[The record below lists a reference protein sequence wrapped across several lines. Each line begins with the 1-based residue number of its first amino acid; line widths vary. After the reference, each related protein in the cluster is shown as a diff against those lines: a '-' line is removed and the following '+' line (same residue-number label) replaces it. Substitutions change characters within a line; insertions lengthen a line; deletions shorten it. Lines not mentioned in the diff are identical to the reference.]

1 MAQPAPPPQAPPL
14 PNLSH
19 LAHGHA
25 AIIVERDPDGRVV
38 DGVYCLDALRDQKL
52 ADEPDQGPLEPS
64 LFTCDSALVLLR
76 HAIPAD
82 AVGGGAE
89 YASMHQRCFAY
100 MRDDD
105 LVPPTRNPYNAG
117 SVLLRK
123 QITFRARDAVNY
135 NFSGQQVQNTPLD
148 EAPELVQRVLDYT
161 KRLVVANR
169 EHYGK
174 WADVDPDTY
183 NAVHCNLYATPAAGV
198 AAHKD
203 DEAQLIAGAPIFS
216 YTFLA
221 SKDDSGLVMPREFE
235 IATPYMRQVG
245 GKNPR
250 LVRDFKRV
258 AGVTLGDGDLL
269 VMQGSVQSEWFH
281 RIVPGNNKL
290 HANTERVNMTVR
302 AFHRADA

>member
-1 MAQPAPPPQAPPL
+1 MAQPPPQPAL
-14 PNLSH
+14 PNLSQ

-25 AIIVERDPDGRVV
+25 GTIVEKDPDGSVV
-38 DGVYCLDALRDQKL
+38 DGIYCLDALRDQKVP
-52 ADEPDQGPLEPS
+52 DEPDQGPLEPS

-76 HAIPAD
+76 HAIPVD
-82 AVGGGAE
+82 AVGGVE
-89 YASMHQRCFAY
+89 YESKHERCFAY

-105 LVPPTRNPYNAG
+105 LVPPTRNPYNSN

-123 QITFRARDAVNY
+123 QITFRERDAVDY
-135 NFSGQQVQNTPLD
+135 NFSGQSVQNTPLD
-148 EAPELVQRVLDYT
+148 EAPDLVRRVLNYT
-161 KRLVVANR
+161 RRLIVFNR
-169 EHYGK
+169 AQYAE

-198 AAHKD
+198 KAHQD
-203 DEAQLIAGAPIFS
+203 DEAQLIVGAPIFS

-221 SKDDSGLVMPREFE
+221 SKDGSGVVQPREFE
-235 IATPYMRQVG
+235 ISTPYMRQVG

-269 VMQGSVQSEWFH
+269 VMQGNVQSEWFH
-281 RIVPGNNKL
+281 RIVPGNNRL

-302 AFHRADA
+302 AVHRADA

>member
-1 MAQPAPPPQAPPL
+1 MAQPAPPPQPAL
-14 PNLSH
+14 PNLSQ

-38 DGVYCLDALRDQKL
+38 DGIYCLDALRDQKL

-135 NFSGQQVQNTPLD
+135 HFSGQQVQNTPLD

-174 WADVDPDTY
+174 WADVDPDTPTMR
-183 NAVHCNLYATPAAGV
+183 CTATCTPRPRREWHGAPGRRG
-198 AAHKD
+198 AAH
-203 DEAQLIAGAPIFS
+203 
-216 YTFLA
+216 
-221 SKDDSGLVMPREFE
+221 R
-235 IATPYMRQVG
+235 R
-245 GKNPR
+245 
-250 LVRDFKRV
+250 
-258 AGVTLGDGDLL
+258 
-269 VMQGSVQSEWFH
+269 
-281 RIVPGNNKL
+281 
-290 HANTERVNMTVR
+290 
-302 AFHRADA
+302 RADFLLHLFGVQG